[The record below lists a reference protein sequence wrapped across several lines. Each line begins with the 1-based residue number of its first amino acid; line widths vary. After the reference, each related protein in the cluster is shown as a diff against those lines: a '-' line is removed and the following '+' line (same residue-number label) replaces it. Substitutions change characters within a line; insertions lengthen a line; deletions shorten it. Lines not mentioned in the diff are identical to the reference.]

1 MKAVARVGLCRSHA
15 KHGEHG
21 VRTGSEL
28 TWGTQRTERA
38 EGGQRSLPVLLM
50 RSAVKA
56 SLDRVR
62 ARRALRVTHHK
73 PTP

>member
-1 MKAVARVGLCRSHA
+1 MKAVARVGLCRSHS
-15 KHGEHG
+15 KHREHG

-28 TWGTQRTERA
+28 TWSTERA
-38 EGGQRSLPVLLM
+38 VRGQRSLPVLLM
-50 RSAVKA
+50 RSAVNV

-62 ARRALRVTHHK
+62 ARGALRVTHHK